1 MMLKSITICIALL
14 TTITPAFQSSDQSI
28 VSLSGRIQVLFQ
40 ERGWWLKHKE
50 VRQKEAYHHWKSSLQ
65 SIELTFFYF
74 SSKEEA
80 VKHLEQDREITLP
93 GAGKLIKGVGDEAF
107 EWDDMKDGK
116 TAIRFRK
123 GKVMVT
129 LIASSLEPATSS
141 AELARRYAEIVS
153 DYLASN
159 AAT

>member
-14 TTITPAFQSSDQSI
+14 TTPTPAFQSSDQSI
-28 VSLSGRIQVLFQ
+28 NLLSGKIQVLFQ
-40 ERGWWLKHKE
+40 ERGWQLKHEQARK
-50 VRQKEAYHHWKSSLQ
+50 KEAYQHWESGLQ

-80 VKHLEQDREITLP
+80 VKHLEQDRDITLYITLL

-107 EWDDMKDGK
+107 EWNDMKDGK
-116 TAIRFRK
+116 SAIRFSK

-129 LIASSLEPATSS
+129 LIASS
-141 AELARRYAEIVS
+141 AEQARRYAEILS

-159 AAT
+159 AVA